1 MAEEGIQNLQTPSN
15 ALRIYI
21 APGKGTTRY
30 MHYED
35 DGISQAYPEQFA
47 TTLIEKTAAAS
58 TLKVKVGPRQGSYKG
73 MPATRRLSLVL
84 GGLDRCPAQVLLDGK
99 PLECSYDPETREAVA
114 VLPEHDVS
122 QQILI
127 AVRY

>member
-1 MAEEGIQNLQTPSN
+1 
-15 ALRIYI
+15 
-21 APGKGTTRY
+21 
-30 MHYED
+30 
-35 DGISQAYPEQFA
+35 
-47 TTLIEKTAAAS
+47 
-58 TLKVKVGPRQGSYKG
+58 

-122 QQILI
+122 LQILI